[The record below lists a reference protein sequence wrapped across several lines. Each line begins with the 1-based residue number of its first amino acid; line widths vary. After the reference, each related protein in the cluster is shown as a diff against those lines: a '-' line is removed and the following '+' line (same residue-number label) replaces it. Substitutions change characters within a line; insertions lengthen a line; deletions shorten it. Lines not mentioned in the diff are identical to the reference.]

1 MLILPS
7 DLSKDA
13 VESLARE
20 WVISKTSD
28 SETHPDIALWTEQ
41 TVKKI
46 ESGEL
51 LIEFGEESQTV
62 YLKTKDELN
71 FTGQVQGA
79 NDE

>member
-28 SETHPDIALWTEQ
+28 SEIQPDIALWTEQ

-62 YLKTKDELN
+62 TLKTKDELN
-71 FTGQVQGA
+71 FIGDVQGA